1 MIYFKIKCF
10 RRASKGAVDDIVFE
24 LHCDIENTKKME
36 ARLALTGTAVNPLL
50 VMYYVINKLTN
61 ITKLQFRQNYKIN
74 DLDLIS
80 K

>member
-1 MIYFKIKCF
+1 MIKKIYFEIKCF

-50 VMYYVINKLTN
+50 VMNYVINKQNN
-61 ITKLQFRQNYKIN
+61 ITKSRIKTT
-74 DLDLIS
+74 
-80 K
+80 

>member
-1 MIYFKIKCF
+1 MIYFNIKCF

-50 VMYYVINKLTN
+50 VIYYVIN
-61 ITKLQFRQNYKIN
+61 
-74 DLDLIS
+74 
-80 K
+80 